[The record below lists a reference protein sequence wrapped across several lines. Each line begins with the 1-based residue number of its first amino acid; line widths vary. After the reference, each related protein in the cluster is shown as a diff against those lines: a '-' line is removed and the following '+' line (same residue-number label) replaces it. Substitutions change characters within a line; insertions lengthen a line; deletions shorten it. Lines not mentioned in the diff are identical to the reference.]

1 MTVVVE
7 VVVVVVVER
16 VCVCERRWLGG
27 MGQGRDW
34 VGGGVVKVGV

>member
-7 VVVVVVVER
+7 VVVVVVVVES
-16 VCVCERRWLGG
+16 VCVRRWLGG